1 MIVPEKF
8 PYGAGWIN
16 ALTCG
21 TGTTPIVM
29 VHGADRKLQNAGHW
43 KGFLAETAATAAT
56 TAETTTTTMFPG
68 KKFYAL
74 DLPGHGDSEPGELSP
89 VAPTFEDKVRT
100 VVHLVRDVFGAPE
113 KKLVLVGRSLGG
125 RIVLSAAAADP
136 IVCKSVAAFVLVAP
150 AVDEKFMLSLPQS
163 VLLKKTLLFWAEDDP
178 FVPFAYSKYFMSEME
193 VNKTK

>member
-1 MIVPEKF
+1 MIVPEKI
-8 PYGAGWIN
+8 PYGPGWIN

-21 TGTTPIVM
+21 TGPTPVVM

-43 KGFLAETAATAAT
+43 KGFLAEAAGAA
-56 TAETTTTTMFPG
+56 FPG